1 MRSDARAIRV
11 VDCVAQYVGDG
22 TPAWPHDGRRMMG
35 RILAVVQKES
45 RFSSRASSIVEIE
58 NGRIKRFTDYWD
70 LASFFRRAP
79 SDSAVR

>member
-1 MRSDARAIRV
+1 MNFRVETVLGTGGMATFHRSTR
-11 VDCVAQYVGDG
+11 G
-22 TPAWPHDGRRMMG
+22 
-35 RILAVVQKES
+35 
-45 RFSSRASSIVEIE
+45 SSIVEIE